1 VKASVGSL
9 LSWAPFCV
17 AAAVSDVAV
26 ASKLFSYLDKSS
38 KVETFKRKMF
48 ASRRQNQMPKDNE

>member
-17 AAAVSDVAV
+17 AAAVAVV

-38 KVETFKRKMF
+38 KVETSKRKMF
-48 ASRRQNQMPKDNE
+48 ACKKTKSNAKGQ